1 MVVLLSWGSRIEVFL
16 RPVLRLGLSL
26 VVLVHDIVKVSP
38 LVLSRGLVLVIH
50 GVVGHILA
58 STRSSLRH
66 GSGYQ
71 HGRVT
76 MASALRL
83 GSGGRYSSSASYPLG
98 VIIQV

>member
-1 MVVLLSWGSRIEVFL
+1 VVVLLSRGSCIEVFL
-16 RPVLRLGLSL
+16 RPVLRLALSL

-38 LVLSRGLVLVIH
+38 LVLSRGLVLVH

-71 HGRVT
+71 HGRVA
-76 MASALRL
+76 MACALRL
-83 GSGGRYSSSASYPLG
+83 GSSGRYSSSASYPLG